1 MLLGFVVFNWEDLK
15 VFLAAYREGSIG
27 RAAESLGVSGSTV
40 SRRLTALE
48 DALGQSLFVRSP
60 DGLKPTDAAHKAW
73 TAAEE
78 AERSAS
84 RVEAVVGSHDAVSG
98 LVRVAVNAELLSCV
112 LIPQWPEFAAKHPD
126 LTVEWIVSPGLSD
139 LERWEADIGIRPVR
153 PQTGENLVIT
163 RLRDTDYGLFAR
175 PELLR
180 AHGLDPDDKPG
191 LEAAAKAGWEGLPW
205 VGWSTELSHL
215 GLSRLMAHLYPDA
228 RIVFRA
234 GSVEPQRLAAMAG
247 VGLLL
252 TPSYFGKVSPNLVR
266 LPAPGL
272 PEPTPLYMLAHTAV
286 RHTARVDAVW
296 EHLLTCLRGSDAE
309 QLALGKQ
316 LLGDA
321 YAIRFD

>member
-1 MLLGFVVFNWEDLK
+1 MLVPWSMFNWEDLK

-73 TAAEE
+73 SAAEE

-84 RVEAVVGSHDAVSG
+84 RIEAVVGNHDKVKG
-98 LVRVAVNAELLSCV
+98 LVRVAVNEELLASV
-112 LIPQWPEFAAKHPD
+112 LIPQWPELAAKHPE
-126 LTVEWIVSPGLSD
+126 LCVEWVVSPGLSD
-139 LERWEADIGIRPVR
+139 LERWEADIGIRPIR

-163 RLRDTDYGLFAR
+163 RLRDTDYTLYGR

-180 AHGLDPDDKPG
+180 AHGIDPDDPAA
-191 LEAAAKAGWEGLPW
+191 LERAAAEGWRGLPW
-205 VGWSTELSHL
+205 VGWSTEVAHL
-215 GLSRLMAHLYPDA
+215 GLARLMASLYPDA
-228 RIVFRA
+228 RVVFRA
-234 GSVEPQRLAAMAG
+234 ASHEPQRLAAMAG
-247 VGLLL
+247 VGLVL
-252 TPSYFGKVSPNLVR
+252 TPGYFGLISPNLMR

-272 PEPTPLYMLAHTAV
+272 PDPTPLYMLAHSAV

-296 EHLLTCLRGSDAE
+296 EHLLSCLRGSDEA
-309 QLALGKQ
+309 QLDEGKR
-316 LLGDA
+316 LLTEA
-321 YAIRFD
+321 YSIRFD